1 MLQTEYFK
9 LLQLKQKSYSTKL
22 LLLHLVDCPCTRVCL
37 ALILSAVKSHYQDAD
52 VLDLSIHID
61 IHTYLIT
68 YLTHYLLTVTK
79 NN

>member
-9 LLQLKQKSYSTKL
+9 LLQLKQKSYSTKF
-22 LLLHLVDCPCTRVCL
+22 LLLHLVDCPCTQVCL

-52 VLDLSIHID
+52 VLDLSINID
-61 IHTYLIT
+61 INT

-79 NN
+79 ND